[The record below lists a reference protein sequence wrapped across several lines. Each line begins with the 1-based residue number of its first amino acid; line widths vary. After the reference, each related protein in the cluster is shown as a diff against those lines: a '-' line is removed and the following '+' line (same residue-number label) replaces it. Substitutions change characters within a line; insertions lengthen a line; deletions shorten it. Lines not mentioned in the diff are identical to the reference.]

1 MKSGI
6 KKRLY
11 LILSLCSVAIVC
23 PIIIGSKAKAQ
34 QQSGCYIVALSGQV
48 RDSKDLCSPNTGKKK
63 LISMVSAEEFF
74 NNGREFDI
82 KGQHQEAIIEYTQAI
97 QLDPNYVEA
106 YFYRGNA
113 LALEG
118 QPQEGIEDLQK
129 AASICES
136 RGQSEWAAVM
146 RQHEEMIQEG
156 IEDGE
161 F

>member
-1 MKSGI
+1 MKLKI

-11 LILSLCSVAIVC
+11 LILSLCSVAMIC
-23 PIIIGSKAKAQ
+23 PTIIDSKAKA
-34 QQSGCYIVALSGQV
+34 QQSGCYIVVSGV
-48 RDSKDLCSPNTGKKK
+48 RDLKDLCSPNTGKKK
-63 LISMVSAEEFF
+63 LISMISAEEFF

-113 LALEG
+113 LALER
-118 QPQEGIEDLQK
+118 QPQQGIEDLQK

-146 RQHEEMIQEG
+146 RQHEEMIREG

>member
-1 MKSGI
+1 MKSKR

-11 LILSLCSVAIVC
+11 FILGLCSVAIAC
-23 PIIIGSKAKAQ
+23 STIIDSKAKAQ
-34 QQSGCYIVALSGQV
+34 QQSDCYIVVSGQV
-48 RDSKDLCSPNTGKKK
+48 RDLKDLCSPNTGKKK

-74 NNGREFDI
+74 GKGREFDI
-82 KGQHQEAIIEYTQAI
+82 KGQHQEAILEYTQAI

-146 RQHEEMIQEG
+146 RQHEEIIREG